1 MMHGWPAWSPLLLCL
16 GWWMSSSVARSVTQI
31 GFTIAGNVIGGPI
44 GGAIGSALGAA
55 IAYELFPPDPVK
67 GPRLADLKA
76 QVSSYG
82 GSIPR
87 AWGAVRMAGNVIWAS
102 DLIETEK
109 TEEVGGKGGGP
120 DVTTYSYSINCAVGI
135 CVGPIAGIRKIWA
148 DTELVYDVSDQ
159 ADIEAQQASKD
170 FSQWFTLYTGTT
182 TQMPDATMESA
193 LGAGNVPGYRGLAYI
208 VFTGLPLERYGN
220 RLPNLEFEIIS
231 SGTVSTPDRIANISI
246 TPVTNHGSL
255 LNGLMPVIFP
265 GRGTVRIGNN
275 ADNLVRVYS
284 AAGTFLQ
291 LDSRTPV
298 ERAWPVLQIN
308 NSTRGGYGLG
318 ASAQLWGRVR
328 SGTLKGVLEVRTT
341 SLAQYDCMGLLS
353 NAWLTS
359 MVPCA
364 DQSAFLA
371 FSAAGQSATPTTW
384 DLLEWGAGGVSVVR
398 SGTVPAGV
406 AASVTDYVF
415 GNTGT
420 AFGDGTTFQAG
431 CLESD
436 RTHFWIGTSA
446 GGNDPRCLR
455 LEDDGTITVVQVFNT
470 VGTVS
475 TLEAFATPTAFA
487 DSGYFYWAGGS
498 KLNIYHRGG
507 ALVVSTVT
515 LSTVVQEI
523 GVAAGYQLAD
533 LNTAGLTDAVVGYG
547 LSQSAAARGALDQ
560 LRASFFF
567 DVVESDGT
575 LKFVKRGGAAAATLS
590 VDELGVIDQPGPL
603 NVQRA
608 QETELPSRINVAYLA
623 ADADYQVGTQ
633 SARRE
638 TTGSRSVQD
647 VQLAVAMTDLH
658 AAQIADVL
666 LTDAWLA
673 RESRSAVA
681 PAKYAYIEPTD
692 VVQIVDTDGTVF
704 TCRVTETKLAGQRVD
719 LTLVDD
725 RAAMYTSQALA
736 GLTPGGQSVGLAG
749 PTGLHVLDLPPLR
762 EQDGGSGLYYAAYGF
777 TSRWRGAQVFVE
789 SDGNYEATAVATTG
803 ARVGVCTTTLGSFS
817 GINQFDESNVL
828 RVQVNG
834 TLSSVSR
841 TQALAGAN
849 AAVVGDEVIVFRNA
863 TLVSAGIYDLT
874 GLLRGRLGT
883 ERFIATHAAGER
895 FVLLTVAGL
904 NRGPL
909 SYTRLGQVATFK
921 AVTFGDALAD
931 SPEYEITFQAASI
944 RPYAPVRLACVPQ
957 SSGDLAFKWV
967 RRARLAND
975 WADGADVPLD
985 EVSESYTVEIYNG
998 STLVRTATAASPA
1011 WTYSASAR
1019 NADGLGA
1026 NTSLGFAVYQMSA
1039 TVGRGFAASET
1050 FTVPPADSYAIQV
1063 LLHLNGANGST
1074 TITDTSLNPRTF
1086 TCFGGCSIST
1096 TQSVFGGASLSF
1108 NGTTGYL
1115 VGTSVAAPGAGDFT
1129 LEFRLRVN
1137 SLGAAQVIFDGRAT
1151 TSSSTGW
1158 ALYLNASAVLQIFS
1172 GNADRLSGGTTIAAN
1187 TWYAVAVVRSGS
1199 SVLVYL
1205 NGALVETWSNVSLT
1219 FSDTRFELGRD
1230 LGNFQFLGGFID
1242 ELRYTRGIA
1251 RYTGASYTVAGAA
1264 FPDPVP

>member
-55 IAYELFPPDPVK
+55 IAYQLFPPDPVK

-87 AWGAVRMAGNVIWAS
+87 AWGTVRMAGNVIWAS

-109 TEEVGGKGGGP
+109 TDEVGGKGGGQE
-120 DVTTYSYSINCAVGI
+120 VTTYSYSINCAVGI

-148 DTELVYDVSDQ
+148 DTELIYDVSDQ
-159 ADIEAQQASKD
+159 ADIEAMQASGEFK
-170 FSQWFTLYTGTT
+170 QYFTLYTGSD
-182 TQMPDATMESA
+182 TQLPDATMETA
-193 LGAGNVPGYRGLAYI
+193 LGVGNVPAYRGLAYI

-220 RLPNLEFEIIS
+220 RLPNLEFEVLV
-231 SGTVSTPDRIANISI
+231 GATTTAPARAVSTS
-246 TPVTNHGSL
+246 VTSSAGQPIL
-255 LNGLMPVIFP
+255 FP
-265 GRGTVRIGNN
+265 SQGVVRLG
-275 ADNLVRVYS
+275 ASGDDLVRVLS
-284 AAGTFLQ
+284 LTGTQ
-291 LDSRTPV
+291 TTV
-298 ERAWPVLQIN
+298 EGRSQDEDAWPALGVSGSL
-308 NSTRGGYGLG
+308 GCYGL
-318 ASAQLWGRVR
+318 ASRADLICELRNPGKGSVRVVRQDTFELNCAPYLGGLHVCSVVPCVDRSAFLVTLHTAVSGDPTSWVMIGWDGEDISLLR
-328 SGTLKGVLEVRTT
+328 SGTIAAHPR
-341 SLAQYDCMGLLS
+341 AFLLS
-353 NAWLTS
+353 DSTGNAAQPS
-359 MVPCA
+359 GSRFI
-364 DQSAFLA
+364 SAVMESDRRHFWVAISALNHHVVRCEITGAGAINFDVDEINNTLVA
-371 FSAAGQSATPTTW
+371 FSATTIHA
-384 DLLEWGAGGVSVVR
+384 DGGYCWIVG
-398 SGTVPAGV
+398 GTV
-406 AASVTDYVF
+406 
-415 GNTGT
+415 
-420 AFGDGTTFQAG
+420 
-431 CLESD
+431 
-436 RTHFWIGTSA
+436 
-446 GGNDPRCLR
+446 
-455 LEDDGTITVVQVFNT
+455 
-470 VGTVS
+470 
-475 TLEAFATPTAFA
+475 
-487 DSGYFYWAGGS
+487 
-498 KLNIYHRGG
+498 LNVYHAGG
-507 ALVVSTVT
+507 ALTAVAPT
-515 LSTVVQEI
+515 LSTVVQS
-523 GVAAGYQLAD
+523 VCTAAGYSLAD
-533 LNTAGLTDAVVGYG
+533 LNTAALTDLVDGYA
-547 LSQSAAARGALDQ
+547 LSQSATARGALEQ

-575 LKFVKRGGAAAATLS
+575 LKFVKRGGSAVATIAA
-590 VDELGVIDQPGPL
+590 DELGVIDQPGPL
-603 NVQRA
+603 NIQRA

-647 VQLAVAMTDLH
+647 VQLAVAMPDLR

-673 RESRSAVA
+673 RESRTAVA
-681 PAKYAYIEPTD
+681 PAKYAYIEPAD

-704 TCRVTETKLAGQRVD
+704 TCRVTETKLAGPRLD

-725 RAAMYTSQALA
+725 RAALYTSQAVA
-736 GLTPGGQSVGLAG
+736 GVTPGGQVLALEG

-762 EQDGGSGLYYAAYGF
+762 DLDNDSGVYAAMYGYA
-777 TSRWRGAQVFVE
+777 SGWRGAQVFVE
-789 SDGNYEATAVATTG
+789 VEGRFESAASATSS
-803 ARVGVCTTTLGSFS
+803 ARTGVCLTTLGAFS
-817 GINQFDESNVL
+817 GVNTFDEASVL

-834 TLSSVSR
+834 TLSSVTRS
-841 TQALAGAN
+841 QALGGLN
-849 AAVVGDEVIVFRNA
+849 AAVVGDEVIVFRDA
-863 TLVSAGIYDLT
+863 TLVSAGVYDLT

-883 ERFIATHAAGER
+883 ERFIATHLANER
-895 FVLLTVAGL
+895 FVALSASSLRRAGV
-904 NRGPL
+904 
-909 SYTRLGQVATFK
+909 SYTRLGQPVAFK
-921 AVTFGDALAD
+921 PVTFGAALAD
-931 SPEYEITFQAASI
+931 SPATQITFQAASL
-944 RPYAPVRLACVPQ
+944 RPYAPARPVCVAQ
-957 SSGDLAFKWV
+957 GSGDLVFKWL
-967 RRARLAND
+967 RRARLANE
-975 WADGADVPLD
+975 WSDGADVPLD
-985 EVSESYTVEIYNG
+985 EASESYTVEIYNG
-998 STLVRTATAASPA
+998 STLVRTATAASPT

-1063 LLHLNGANGST
+1063 LLHLNGTNGST

-1129 LEFRLRVN
+1129 LEFRFRPNGVT
-1137 SLGAAQVIFDGRAT
+1137 GAQVLFDGRASAFT
-1151 TSSSTGW
+1151 STGW
-1158 ALYLNASAVLQIFS
+1158 ALYLSGAAIQIYS
-1172 GNADRLSGGTTIAAN
+1172 NSADRLSGGTTVAAN
-1187 TWYAVAVVRSGS
+1187 TWYAIAVVRSGS
-1199 SVLVYL
+1199 NVLVYL
-1205 NGALVETWSNVSLT
+1205 DGALVETWSNVSLT

-1230 LGNFQFLGGFID
+1230 LGNFQFFGGFID